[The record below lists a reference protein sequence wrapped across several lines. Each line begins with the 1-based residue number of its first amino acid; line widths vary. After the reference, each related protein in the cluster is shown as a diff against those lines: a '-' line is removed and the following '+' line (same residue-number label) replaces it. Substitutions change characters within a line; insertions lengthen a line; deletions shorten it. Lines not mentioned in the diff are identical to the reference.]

1 MEVLVALMIIATSLL
16 LLLTTLRQGLN
27 RLETCRSEFQSCLS
41 MQTAVGSFS
50 YGTSLPSE
58 KNNWT
63 SEETE
68 LRPGLKIIKLQ
79 QGDRGEKVWASKLEI
94 EIPAEEPA
102 SSNEE

>member
-1 MEVLVALMIIATSLL
+1 MEILVALMIIATSLL

-58 KNNWT
+58 KNTWT
-63 SEETE
+63 PEETE
-68 LRPGLKIIKLQ
+68 IRPGLKIIKLQ
-79 QGDRGEKVWASKLEI
+79 QGDRSGKVWTSKLEI
-94 EIPAEEPA
+94 EIPAEGEA
-102 SSNEE
+102 NLNEE